1 MRRLFALFILS
12 VFLTFTFSQML
23 IVANYVVNMDYI
35 AEYLCENQDKP
46 ELECNGKCH
55 LKKELQKDE
64 ERKSSE
70 NRVQYEVMLVLNW
83 DKPISIVKTVPE
95 EEEKSWYNYVNY
107 ITEGSKKGIFHPPKC
122 IVNI

>member
-1 MRRLFALFILS
+1 MRRLFAVFILS
-12 VFLTFTFSQML
+12 VFVLFTFSQML

-46 ELECNGKCH
+46 EMECNGKCH

-70 NRVQYEVMLVLNW
+70 NRTQYEVMLVMNW
-83 DKPISIVKTVPE
+83 DAPLSLEAYFPE
-95 EEEKSWYNYVNY
+95 ERQENIFGYKS
-107 ITEGSKKGIFHPPKC
+107 IISDGASGGIFHPPKC